1 MDKFVINGGKKLSGE
16 VEVEVSKNAV
26 LPMLSA
32 ALLADGTTVFEDV
45 PGFAD
50 IVTMTEVL
58 RSLGCAISSA
68 DGELAI
74 DASTVNN
81 QTAPYDLVRRMRASI
96 CVLGP
101 LLARFGRAEVSLPG
115 GCAFGPRPVDLHLKA
130 MEELGADIALEN
142 GYIKATA
149 KKLKGT
155 RIFLE
160 GPNGPSR
167 GATANLLCAACLAEG
182 TTVIEGAA
190 REPETVNLA
199 NLLIA
204 MGANIDGAGS
214 GEITVEGVKELR
226 PVRFKAMRDQIV
238 AGTYLIA
245 GAITGGDVK
254 AVGADADYL
263 SFLLN
268 PLSEMGVDIETGGGW
283 VRAGCD
289 GGLGPAIVHTKPYPG
304 FATDLQP
311 QTMALCCI
319 AEGRSVFVE
328 GIYPDRFN
336 QVPELVRL
344 GANITVEGNTA
355 IVDGV
360 GTLTG
365 AYVMASDLR
374 AAASLVL
381 AGLVAEGESNV
392 RRVYHLD
399 RGYDRMEE
407 KLNKLGAAIKRVGE

>member
-1 MDKFVINGGKKLSGE
+1 MDKFVINGGKRLSGE

-26 LPMLSA
+26 LPMLAA

-50 IVTMTEVL
+50 IETMAAVL
-58 RSLGCAISSA
+58 QSLGCGISFD
-68 DGELAI
+68 DGDLAV

-81 QTAPYDLVRRMRASI
+81 QTASYDLVRRMRASI
-96 CVLGP
+96 SVLGP

-130 MEELGADIALEN
+130 MEELGADISLDG
-142 GYIKATA
+142 GYIKASA
-149 KKLKGT
+149 KKLTGAKV
-155 RIFLE
+155 FLE

-182 TTVIEGAA
+182 ITVIEGAA
-190 REPETVNLA
+190 REPETVDLA
-199 NLLIA
+199 NLLIK
-204 MGANIDGAGS
+204 MGAKITGAGGS
-214 GEITVEGVKELR
+214 EITIEGVNELR
-226 PVRFKAMRDQIV
+226 PVRYEAMRDQIV
-238 AGTYLIA
+238 AGSYLIA
-245 GAITGGDVK
+245 GAITGGEVK

-263 SFLLN
+263 AFLLN
-268 PLSEMGVDIETGGGW
+268 PLSEMGATIETGEGW
-283 VRAGCD
+283 VKVSAEGT
-289 GGLGPAIVHTKPYPG
+289 LSPAIIHTKPYPG

-311 QTMALCCI
+311 QMMALTCT
-319 AEGRSVFVE
+319 ANGRSVFIE

-336 QVPELVRL
+336 HVPELVRL
-344 GANITVEGNTA
+344 GADITVEGNTA

-360 GTLTG
+360 DRFTG

-381 AGLVAEGESNV
+381 AGLAAEGETNV
-392 RRVYHLD
+392 RRIYHLD

-407 KLNKLGAAIKRVGE
+407 KLNELGADIARVGE